1 MNKLGPAGTG
11 DMKLKVPKGNI
22 HYMLCFRLVRNVSEG
37 KTCREEGDLKE
48 KDITEA
54 SSSVGRVR
62 YNEIKRSK
70 TGEEETN
77 LSSILAEEASKVIII
92 VIKDL

>member
-22 HYMLCFRLVRNVSEG
+22 HYVLFQISCKCLMDYDHRKLLQINVTEG
-37 KTCREEGDLKE
+37 
-48 KDITEA
+48 
-54 SSSVGRVR
+54 
-62 YNEIKRSK
+62 K

-77 LSSILAEEASKVIII
+77 YHESCLFLDEAAFLAFMHFNSC
-92 VIKDL
+92 